1 MTVAQQSIPRG
12 SDSPRITAN
21 PAGRFG
27 LHLIQGDAFNPR
39 PQDSSNTPVSFA
51 DVAIPSSM
59 HLDDLISEYLEE
71 GDQDRDALDGL
82 MLRTELHG
90 VAASTTMRASH
101 PARPILNRRLS
112 ADYLDRQMQM
122 AEQNQL
128 RLIQSLAAMDD
139 SVERA
144 LYADVIAAMT
154 DACAKLSCDDIPSQE
169 LRGSSLNAAVAG
181 RLRAM
186 GYDAAVCT
194 TQWDTSP
201 TMPEGSYEYIDVLTS
216 ANPPAPSHASASPC
230 STLLD
235 SIFHRC
241 DNIASPPPTFSRTTS
256 PTIVTR
262 ASPFLTSASSASA
275 NSASAAPASAAV
287 PQRFI
292 IDVDFRAQFQIAR
305 PTREY
310 AAALESTPLIFVGRS
325 ERLARLVEVV
335 SGAMRGALRAQGMH
349 VPPWRKWEYLH
360 AKWMAAVSQRVVC
373 EAKGVTSENFQSASG
388 GAVGGDKEKAEVDG
402 DGYGSEGAVIGDR
415 DASTLSVINSPTVS
429 ADCSVDVPAAPAASP
444 FAARAAPSAATAA
457 PAGGFHASAV
467 SSAIAAAA
475 VAAHTS
481 CQQQQNRNLQFSTG
495 VGAGLFQARFVP
507 ARRFSALQQCAR
519 AGGF

>member
-1 MTVAQQSIPRG
+1 
-12 SDSPRITAN
+12 
-21 PAGRFG
+21 
-27 LHLIQGDAFNPR
+27 
-39 PQDSSNTPVSFA
+39 
-51 DVAIPSSM
+51 
-59 HLDDLISEYLEE
+59 
-71 GDQDRDALDGL
+71 
-82 MLRTELHG
+82 
-90 VAASTTMRASH
+90 
-101 PARPILNRRLS
+101 
-112 ADYLDRQMQM
+112 
-122 AEQNQL
+122 
-128 RLIQSLAAMDD
+128 MDD

-154 DACAKLSCDDIPSQE
+154 DARAKLSCDDIPSQE

-186 GYDAAVCT
+186 GYDAAVCA

-201 TMPEGSYEYIDVLTS
+201 TIPEGSYEYIDVLTS
-216 ANPPAPSHASASPC
+216 ANPPAPSHPSASPC
-230 STLLD
+230 STVFDPIL
-235 SIFHRC
+235 HRC
-241 DNIASPPPTFSRTTS
+241 DNKASPPPTFTRTAPPS
-256 PTIVTR
+256 IVTR

-275 NSASAAPASAAV
+275 NGASAAV

-360 AKWMAAVSQRVVC
+360 AKWMAAASQRVVC
-373 EAKGVTSENFQSASG
+373 EAKGVTYENFQSASG
-388 GAVGGDKEKAEVDG
+388 GAVGGDKEKAEEDG

-415 DASTLSVINSPTVS
+415 DASTHSVITSPTVS
-429 ADCSVDVPAAPAASP
+429 ADCSVDVLAAPVASP
-444 FAARAAPSAATAA
+444 FAARAAPSAVTAA
-457 PAGGFHASAV
+457 PAGRFHASAV

>member
-12 SDSPRITAN
+12 SDSPRITSN

-27 LHLIQGDAFNPR
+27 LHLIQGDAFDPR

-51 DVAIPSSM
+51 D
-59 HLDDLISEYLEE
+59 
-71 GDQDRDALDGL
+71 
-82 MLRTELHG
+82 
-90 VAASTTMRASH
+90 
-101 PARPILNRRLS
+101 
-112 ADYLDRQMQM
+112 
-122 AEQNQL
+122 
-128 RLIQSLAAMDD
+128 SLAAMDD

-154 DACAKLSCDDIPSQE
+154 DARAKLSCDDIPSQE

-186 GYDAAVCT
+186 GYDAAVCA

-201 TMPEGSYEYIDVLTS
+201 TIPE
-216 ANPPAPSHASASPC
+216 
-230 STLLD
+230 
-235 SIFHRC
+235 
-241 DNIASPPPTFSRTTS
+241 ASPPPTFTRTAPPS
-256 PTIVTR
+256 IVTR
-262 ASPFLTSASSASA
+262 ASPFLTSASSASV
-275 NSASAAPASAAV
+275 NGASAAPASAAV

-373 EAKGVTSENFQSASG
+373 EAKGVTYENFQSASG
-388 GAVGGDKEKAEVDG
+388 GAVGGDKEKAQVDG
-402 DGYGSEGAVIGDR
+402 DGY
-415 DASTLSVINSPTVS
+415 
-429 ADCSVDVPAAPAASP
+429 
-444 FAARAAPSAATAA
+444 
-457 PAGGFHASAV
+457 
-467 SSAIAAAA
+467 
-475 VAAHTS
+475 
-481 CQQQQNRNLQFSTG
+481 
-495 VGAGLFQARFVP
+495 ARFVP